1 MSAVPHVALV
11 FRVMTGADLDSV
23 WTIEQRIYAFPWTR
37 GNFVD
42 SMNSG
47 YLCTVLELDGVVAGY
62 GVFTTAAGEA
72 HLLNLSIDERW
83 QRRGFGRA
91 LLLYHVD
98 IARSCGASELLLEV
112 RPSNMAARALYAA
125 EGFEQIAVRRAYYPA
140 GDTREDALLLRLH
153 L

>member
-11 FRVMTGADLDSV
+11 FRVMTGSDLDSV
-23 WTIEQRIYAFPWTR
+23 CAVEERIYAFPWTR

-62 GVFTTAAGEA
+62 GVFTAAAGEA

-83 QRRGFGRA
+83 QRRGCGRA

-98 IARSCGASELLLEV
+98 IARSCGASQLLLEV
-112 RPSNMAARALYAA
+112 RPSNTAARALYLS
-125 EGFEQIAVRRAYYPA
+125 EGFEQIAVRPAYYPA
-140 GDTREDALLLRLH
+140 GDTREDALLLRLR